1 MSTQKITSGS
11 VTYFVCECGNPPQ
24 YCKCSELARIAHLE
38 QQAARLANLP
48 ELPEGWKAGSFT
60 LDGAYIYGEDA
71 TYGRVMFAYCADY
84 DTAEALLALLNT
96 CYPPAPATGQEEGKA

>member
-1 MSTQKITSGS
+1 MVYQI
-11 VTYFVCECGNPPQ
+11 
-24 YCKCSELARIAHLE
+24 CKHDNHPEGCADCLRTRIAHLE

-48 ELPEGWKAGSFT
+48 GLPGWISGKWT
-60 LDGAYIYGEDA
+60 IDGTYIYGEDA

>member
-1 MSTQKITSGS
+1 M
-11 VTYFVCECGNPPQ
+11 
-24 YCKCSELARIAHLE
+24 
-38 QQAARLANLP
+38 ANLP